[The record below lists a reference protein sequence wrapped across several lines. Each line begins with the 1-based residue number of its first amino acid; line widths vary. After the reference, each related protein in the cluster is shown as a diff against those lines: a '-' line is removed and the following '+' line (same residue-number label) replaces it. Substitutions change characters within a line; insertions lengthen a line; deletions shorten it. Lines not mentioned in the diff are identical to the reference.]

1 MGGKAKDPLSKNA
14 VGLLVFSCKC
24 SSSIG
29 LALPRPFLFVQF
41 YVLVVVGFL
50 LWFPHV
56 DVVVL
61 VLVVPVVAL
70 GLRRRSE
77 AQLKRTMCT
86 YVSVYV

>member
-1 MGGKAKDPLSKNA
+1 M
-14 VGLLVFSCKC
+14 
-24 SSSIG
+24 
-29 LALPRPFLFVQF
+29 PRPFLFVHF

-77 AQLKRTMCT
+77 AQLKREQAAISELVQVDNKSKLLSLAFFFLWNGKTDIGP
-86 YVSVYV
+86 